1 MNQED
6 KKRFA
11 RYKKGYIENENDI
24 NNTNNYDTS
33 NNNNKNKLGVVNKI
47 DVNMNVLI
55 TDIMTNKKNDKNK

>member
-11 RYKKGYIENENDI
+11 RYKKGYIENENDNDI
-24 NNTNNYDTS
+24 NSNYNTS
-33 NNNNKNKLGVVNKI
+33 KNKLGVINKI

-55 TDIMTNKKNDKNK
+55 TDIMSNKKNDKIKT

>member
-24 NNTNNYDTS
+24 NINSNYDTI
-33 NNNNKNKLGVVNKI
+33 NNKNKLGIVNKI

-55 TDIMTNKKNDKNK
+55 TDIMSNKNNDKTKK

>member
-11 RYKKGYIENENDI
+11 RYKKGYIENENENDI
-24 NNTNNYDTS
+24 NNYNTNT
-33 NNNNKNKLGVVNKI
+33 NKNKLGIVNKI

-55 TDIMTNKKNDKNK
+55 TDIMSNKNNTKK

>member
-24 NNTNNYDTS
+24 NNSNYDNN

-47 DVNMNVLI
+47 DINMNVLI
-55 TDIMTNKKNDKNK
+55 TDIMTNTKTINHKL

>member
-24 NNTNNYDTS
+24 NNYDTS
-33 NNNNKNKLGVVNKI
+33 NSNSNNKNKLGIVNKI
-47 DVNMNVLI
+47 DINMNVLI
-55 TDIMTNKKNDKNK
+55 TDIMSNKNNTKK